1 LPDYVDPRLAASVAV
16 QGNWSLK
23 DQREASSAR
32 AQSAIRPTAR
42 IRNQQLGACWSAGLV
57 GPASF
62 PDDARARCGH
72 VWDRERDTILRMP
85 PADESFE
92 WSAKTEADTERFGAA
107 LASVLRTGDVIALNG
122 QLGAGKTRLVRAV
135 AESLGDV
142 RQSIN
147 SPTFVLIHEYDGRVP
162 LYHVDAYRLRDSDEF
177 LSIGGDEVL
186 AGDRACLIEWADR
199 IADVLP
205 RDHLRIDISA
215 TGETERTFA
224 VKSCGRRS
232 AELLREFQSAL

>member
-1 LPDYVDPRLAASVAV
+1 
-16 QGNWSLK
+16 
-23 DQREASSAR
+23 
-32 AQSAIRPTAR
+32 
-42 IRNQQLGACWSAGLV
+42 
-57 GPASF
+57 
-62 PDDARARCGH
+62 
-72 VWDRERDTILRMP
+72 MP
-85 PADESFE
+85 PTDESFE
-92 WSAKTEADTERFGAA
+92 WNAKSEADTDRFGAG
-107 LASVLRTGDVIALNG
+107 LASVLRAGDVIALNG
-122 QLGAGKTRLVRAV
+122 QLGAGKTRLVRGV

-224 VKSCGRRS
+224 ISSHGRRS
-232 AELLREFQSAL
+232 TELLRNLQALLWQRS